1 MNVLNW
7 IQQER
12 KVADY
17 HVITWPTSHFHHPR
31 NRTDIVGAINMKP
44 DGGAP
49 AASDAR
55 QQPEG
60 IGFGLSD
67 SISDRRYKSGGL
79 GTDGLAI
86 DGVKE
91 AVNSKVMSTSRK
103 SKGNQVT
110 GPEAVSTVAQ
120 TILPAEVYS
129 VVESARQSVLKVQ
142 SRISQGAI
150 KLRDI
155 YQKRS
160 SQSSNMNAQTSKNA
174 PRRQPEKERRGT
186 RYVSKEEVLSMQAE
200 NHYLL
205 DSYDRNGQYSMLGKQ

>member
-17 HVITWPTSHFHHPR
+17 HVITWPTSHFHHPK
-31 NRTDIVGAINMKP
+31 NRTDIVANMTMKP
-44 DGGAP
+44 QETGA
-49 AASDAR
+49 AASGEQ

-67 SISDRRYKSGGL
+67 NISDRRYKSGGL

-91 AVNSKVMSTSRK
+91 AVNRKVMSTSRK
-103 SKGNQVT
+103 SNGNQVT

-129 VVESARQSVLKVQ
+129 VVENARQSVLKVQ
-142 SRISQGAI
+142 SRISKSAV

-160 SQSSNMNAQTSKNA
+160 SKSSNMNSQTFKNA